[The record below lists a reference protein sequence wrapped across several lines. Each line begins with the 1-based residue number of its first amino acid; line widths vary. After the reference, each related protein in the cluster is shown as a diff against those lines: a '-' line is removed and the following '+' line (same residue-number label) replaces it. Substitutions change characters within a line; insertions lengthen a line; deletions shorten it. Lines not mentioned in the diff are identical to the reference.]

1 MAELTKAKIDEL
13 CRRLDELTP
22 RVRKEACD
30 PNCELDNLASE
41 LADKAD
47 EAASLIRRLE
57 RERDEA
63 LAGRW
68 RPLQKHDEAALLN
81 MQNRATTA
89 EAEAERLK
97 AALNDASKSLEPF
110 ADKVFNDNG
119 DMTVHGAATY
129 DDYIGAY
136 FASRRARTALEGKT
150 DGK

>member
-47 EAASLIRRLE
+47 EAATLIRRLE
-57 RERDEA
+57 RERDGSAFLKECAETA
-63 LAGRW
+63 LR
-68 RPLQKHDEAALLN
+68 K
-81 MQNRATTA
+81 A
-89 EAEAERLK
+89 EAEAERLRK
-97 AALNDASKSLEPF
+97 ALNDASKSLEPF

-129 DDYIGAY
+129 DDYIDAY
-136 FASRRARTALEGKT
+136 FARRRARTALDRK
-150 DGK
+150 